1 MADGRTHRWPGLNP
15 TLAAGLALVGLVTA
29 MALAAPWIADPDAGP
44 VHDPVAGRY
53 LPPGSERVPL
63 VFTDGRR
70 LLAER
75 VERRGGGEA
84 GGEGDAGEVVAHRLG
99 RTEAYPAAALANLPS
114 DAGADTGAL
123 PAARTVPLG
132 TDRFGRD
139 VWTRVAWGARVS
151 LAVAFLAVLIAATL
165 GTLVAATAA
174 LGRGWVDLVLMRLV
188 DALMSIPRLFLL
200 LLLVAFFRPGT
211 TALVVVIGVTT
222 WMMIAR
228 LVRAELLSLKERD
241 FVLAARAAGAH
252 PLRILRVHLLPH
264 ALTTLL
270 VVSGLMIG
278 MVILLE
284 SSLSFLGF
292 GVQPPTPS
300 WGNMI
305 DAGSDRLLDAW
316 WVALFPGLARVVTVV
331 GFNLLTDGLRDALDP
346 RRQSIDRSRFRP

>member
-1 MADGRTHRWPGLNP
+1 MAEGRRRRRAWINP
-15 TLAAGLALVGLVTA
+15 TLTAGLALVGLISA
-29 MALAAPWIADPDAGP
+29 MALAAPWISGADAGT

-63 VFTDGRR
+63 IFADGRR
-70 LLAER
+70 LLADR
-75 VERRGGGEA
+75 VERRGTGA
-84 GGEGDAGEVVAHRLG
+84 GAEVVAHRLG
-99 RTEAYPAAALANLPS
+99 RAEAYPAAALVNLPPA
-114 DAGADTGAL
+114 AGAVPQPRAF
-123 PAARTVPLG
+123 PLG

-151 LAVAFLAVLIAATL
+151 LAVAFLSVLVAATI

-174 LGRGWVDLVLMRLV
+174 LSRGWADLVLMRLV

-200 LLLVAFFRPGT
+200 LLLVALFRPGT
-211 TALVVVIGVTT
+211 TALVVVIGFTT
-222 WMMIAR
+222 WMTIAR
-228 LVRAELLSLKERD
+228 LVRAELLSLNERE

-270 VVSGLMIG
+270 VMSGLMIG
-278 MVILLE
+278 LVILLE
-284 SSLSFLGF
+284 SSLSFLGL
-292 GVQPPTPS
+292 GVQAPTPS

-305 DAGSDRLLDAW
+305 EAGSDRLLDAW
-316 WVALFPGLARVVTVV
+316 WVAFFPGLALVTTVI

-346 RRQSIDRSRFRP
+346 RRRSVDRARFRP